1 MFSKIEIPRSF
12 VTLAVAVLLVGCSQG
27 TQVTRLDPETT
38 IDLSGFWN
46 DTDSRMVADA
56 LIDDAMNFPWARRF
70 MQQNNGD
77 VPTVIFGSVR
87 NRTTEHIA
95 VNTFLRDME
104 ASFLRTGLTRVVA
117 DPEQRSQIREERE
130 DQQQNASAATRARM
144 RNELGADF
152 MLVGEITSIEDIEG
166 NREVIYYQIDLNL
179 TDLESNERVWIGQHR
194 IKKFVERSRT
204 RR

>member
-1 MFSKIEIPRSF
+1 MFSHLEIRCSLAA
-12 VTLAVAVLLVGCSQG
+12 LAVAVSLVGCSKG
-27 TQVTRLDPETT
+27 TRVTRIEPETV

-46 DTDSRMVADA
+46 DTDSRLVADA
-56 LIDDAMNFPWARRF
+56 LIDDAVNFPWARRF
-70 MQQNNGD
+70 MQQNNGE

-104 ASFLRTGLTRVVA
+104 AVFLRSGLARVVA
-117 DPEQRSQIREERE
+117 DREQREQIREERE
-130 DQQQNASAATRARM
+130 DQQVNASAATRARL

-152 MLVGEITSIEDIEG
+152 ILIGEITSIEDIEG
-166 NREVIYYQIDLNL
+166 NKEVIYYQIDLNL
-179 TDLESNERVWIGQHR
+179 TDLESSERVWIGQHR

>member
-1 MFSKIEIPRSF
+1 MFANTEIRRSF
-12 VTLAVAVLLVGCSQG
+12 AALAVAVVVVGCSHG
-27 TQVTRLDPETT
+27 TRVTRLEPETT

-46 DTDSRMVADA
+46 DTDSRLVADA

-77 VPTVIFGSVR
+77 VPAVIFGSVR

-95 VNTFLRDME
+95 VNAFLRDME
-104 ASFLRTGLTRVVA
+104 AAFLRTGLTRVVA

-130 DQQQNASAATRARM
+130 DQQQNASESTRARM

-152 MLVGEITSIEDIEG
+152 MLVGEITSIEDVEG

-179 TDLESNERVWIGQHR
+179 TDLETSERVWIGQHR
-194 IKKFVERSRT
+194 IKKFVERSRS